1 MLAEFSHE
9 GLAEA
14 HHFVVA
20 LALRIEVGT
29 TLAAA
34 HGERG
39 QAVLEDLFEAEEL
52 QHGKRH
58 FVTETD
64 TALVR
69 ADGGVE
75 LHAVATV
82 HLNVTLVIEPRHAE
96 SDHAFRFDEAVD
108 HAVGFPGLVLFEDGV
123 QGFEEFADSLVEEG
137 LVRITGDDL
146 VIDFLK
152 VSILDCHFIYLR

>member
-9 GLAEA
+9 RLAET
-14 HHFVVA
+14 HDFVVA

-29 TLAAA
+29 ALATT
-34 HGERG
+34 HRERG

-52 QHGKRH
+52 EHGKRN

-69 ADGGVE
+69 ADSGVE

-82 HLNVTLVIEPRHAE
+82 HLNVTLVIEPRYAE

-108 HAVGFPGLVLFEDGV
+108 HAVSFPRLVLFENRV
-123 QGFEEFADSLVEEG
+123 KGFEEFADSLVEEG
-137 LVRITGDDL
+137 LVRIACDDL
-146 VIDFLK
+146 FINLLK
-152 VSILDCHFIYLR
+152 VSILNCHFLYLR